1 MSGTYSHW
9 KGKKKMS
16 PKFLEKQS
24 TPRETLRNYAGFAGS
39 ALLAQL
45 FPVSL

>member
-1 MSGTYSHW
+1 
-9 KGKKKMS
+9 MS

-24 TPRETLRNYAGFAGS
+24 TRREMLRNYAGFAGR

-45 FPVSL
+45 VPQVF